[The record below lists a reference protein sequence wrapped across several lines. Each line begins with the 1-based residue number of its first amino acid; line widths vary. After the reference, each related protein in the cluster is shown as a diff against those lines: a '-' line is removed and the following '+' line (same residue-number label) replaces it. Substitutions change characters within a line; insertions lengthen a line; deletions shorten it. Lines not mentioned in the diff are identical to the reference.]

1 MSRDTDFIT
10 EMSVNFAKYIY
21 TVLGVKF
28 GDNLIPVSKLQENF
42 KKANAYDA
50 KLLTLMYGSI
60 GIM

>member
-28 GDNLIPVSKLQENF
+28 GDNFIPVSKLQENF